1 MILAQHTFRIF
12 LSLIWL
18 IAGVSKFRNSDSTL
32 TAIEQLTP
40 LRGKLSNFIARLLPL
55 VEMSLSLALLW
66 NLTRIWA
73 ASASG
78 IVLLIFSVILSISLL
93 RGKKI
98 QCNCFGALNSSL
110 ISWGT
115 VLRNVILMFLSVF
128 CGVVSTEDST
138 LNQEGELWLLASLL
152 AVFMLIVALLA
163 SSVNEL
169 IKTVIKSE
177 NSPAEFLTEVRWYR
191 KTFHK

>member
-1 MILAQHTFRIF
+1 MLTQYTFRIF
-12 LSLIWL
+12 LSSMWF
-18 IAGVSKFRNSDSTL
+18 IASYSKFENSDSTL

-40 LRGKLSNFIARLLPL
+40 LKGKLSIIIARLLPFI
-55 VEMSLSLALLW
+55 EMSLSLTLLW

-73 ASASG
+73 SG
-78 IVLLIFSVILSISLL
+78 ISGIILFIFGTLLSISLL

-98 QCNCFGALNSSL
+98 HCNCFGALSASL

-115 VLRNVILMFLSVF
+115 VFRNVTLMLLSVV
-128 CGVVSTEDST
+128 CSIAPTERLTRTQDR
-138 LNQEGELWLLASLL
+138 ELWLLATLL

-163 SSVNEL
+163 SSVSEL
-169 IKTVIKSE
+169 VKTVVKSE
-177 NSPAEFLTEVRWYR
+177 NSPAEFLTEVRWFR